1 MNHYATDS
9 GIREDEKKSFRNKGG
24 GKVINRELQKIIK
37 IPYTWKICFIA
48 VHKITSLLITILL
61 K

>member
-1 MNHYATDS
+1 MQLTV
-9 GIREDEKKSFRNKGG
+9 ELEKMRR
-24 GKVINRELQKIIK
+24 KVLEIKEVARLSNRELQKIIK

-48 VHKITSLLITILL
+48 VCKITSLLITILL